1 MWKSIVLRYKNV
13 SGHVTFKMN
22 DIEFKKLQM
31 KWNDININFNMCD
44 VVPSNKS
51 NKEKL
56 EIKSLNLI
64 KHMNKN
70 KYDFVVFGIGYV
82 DYDKILKSFNRA
94 NLIQRRMID
103 SIHVNLKKVN
113 GQYISIIQQC
123 LLLNIP
129 HFCLGRDRLTEL
141 TSIGTALFS
150 SPKEIL
156 SILYYFLI
164 NSEEQTTKR
173 ELKQE
178 ETIKNKTKNNNN
190 NNDNMEYN
198 LEYNSPNFYKAL
210 ITENALYLLYNLH
223 ANLLKI
229 LKSKY
234 YNPPYVNN
242 SEQYDKYMNYGKEK
256 KNNKYYKQ
264 KFLSFFNETTYD
276 KINMLRNQIKRSEI
290 YNDFYIPAEKKN
302 VNILII
308 CDSVCIDYFYHL
320 VQTNLPYW
328 HNVSPFYN
336 ELFSL
341 EKKNTYKFTLSIFLF
356 IIAPIAWTLTFLLKW
371 FYNLWIEYFTKGK
384 MITVGGD
391 AFFNN
396 SKLIDLNDTNQN
408 IQDNYKQFLNTLN
421 NDKAQFE
428 TISLLGGLLQ
438 WYKNKSRN

>member
-1 MWKSIVLRYKNV
+1 MWKGIVLRYKNV
-13 SGHVTFKMN
+13 SGHVTSKMN

-31 KWNDININFNMCD
+31 KWNDININLNMCD
-44 VVPSNKS
+44 VMPCNKS

-64 KHMNKN
+64 KHINKN

-94 NLIQRRMID
+94 NMIQRRMID
-103 SIHVNLKKVN
+103 SIHLNLKKVN

-164 NSEEQTTKR
+164 NSEEEMNKKN
-173 ELKQE
+173 LKQND
-178 ETIKNKTKNNNN
+178 TINNKIYNNNN
-190 NNDNMEYN
+190 KYNNENKNMEYN

-234 YNPPYVNN
+234 YNPSYVNN
-242 SEQYDKYMNYGKEK
+242 ADGSDKYMNYGKEK

-264 KFLSFFNETTYD
+264 KFLKFFNETTYD
-276 KINMLRNQIKRSEI
+276 QINMLRNQMKKTEL
-290 YNDFYIPAEKKN
+290 YNDFYIPEEKKN

-308 CDSVCIDYFYHL
+308 CDGVCIDSFYHL

-328 HNVSPFYN
+328 HNVNPFYN
-336 ELFSL
+336 ELFLL

-356 IIAPIAWTLTFLLKW
+356 IIAPIAWTLTFLLKC
-371 FYNLWIEYFTKGK
+371 FYNLW
-384 MITVGGD
+384 
-391 AFFNN
+391 
-396 SKLIDLNDTNQN
+396 
-408 IQDNYKQFLNTLN
+408 FLNTLN
-421 NDKAQFE
+421 NDKVEFE

-438 WYKNKSRN
+438 WDKNKSRN